1 MITSEYLIKLV
12 KACTV
17 ISGPGKMM
25 MSTESIKVSQYVR
38 AAITSYGRFQCTKAN
53 SADDL

>member
-1 MITSEYLIKLV
+1 MVESLITSEYLIKLV

-25 MSTESIKVSQYVR
+25 TSTESIKVSQCVR
-38 AAITSYGRFQCTKAN
+38 AAITSYRQVPMDHG
-53 SADDL
+53 